1 MPCHAMP
8 RAPTPQT
15 LIDDACVFRFNTLG
29 EKNKGCETKGGPNSQ
44 YCKESC
50 TPVYGGGTVYLCMY
64 CRLPVLYMDKALA
77 WLWRLHRVSSW

>member
-8 RAPTPQT
+8 RAPNPQT

-64 CRLPVLYMDKALA
+64 IRASSTVHRHGIGMA
-77 WLWRLHRVSSW
+77 LHRVSSW